1 MKKRDDTSNN
11 RSGFQRNVI
20 YCITH
25 GFYSA
30 VEGFNMQ
37 VIFYYSQQEITL
49 WRKGDIVRKSMSQQA
64 AIASQRFE
72 GSNSGNMS
80 AQAKEDSN

>member
-11 RSGFQRNVI
+11 RSGFSFNI
-20 YCITH
+20 HTKK
-25 GFYSA
+25 SA
-30 VEGFNMQ
+30 VEEYARH
-37 VIFYYSQQEITL
+37 FYNSQQEITL

-72 GSNSGNMS
+72 GSHCENMS
-80 AQAKEDSN
+80 AQAREDSN